1 MRECSTVSSLLARC
15 CLRPALDG
23 PARAGRPTHAHGH
36 TIHALHSG
44 EWGAGS
50 RSAAGAESA
59 ALSTT
64 CLRVHASGS
73 AYTLARRPA
82 PTKSLRKTNNSTH
95 HLLRL
100 LIAPKSSDPERASS
114 VPARTRSRCFAP
126 DAPLIPTTL
135 AAALLPPL
143 LRSVHA
149 RPPSPR
155 LRAPHTSARGGGGAR
170 GSRWRL
176 ARRRE
181 K

>member
-1 MRECSTVSSLLARC
+1 MHCLVSARTVLSAS
-15 CLRPALDG
+15 
-23 PARAGRPTHAHGH
+23 
-36 TIHALHSG
+36 
-44 EWGAGS
+44 GS
-50 RSAAGAESA
+50 RWPCARRTPNTRTRSHHPCAAQWRMGGRLAQRGLRRDGA